1 VVKSDKLLAVEQSP
15 VSIIITDLNGN
26 IEFVNPKFSQ
36 ITGYSPEEVIGRNPR
51 VLKSGET
58 PPEDYQRLWA
68 AITSGKVW
76 HGESHNKRKNG
87 KLFWE
92 SATISPV
99 KNLQG
104 TTTHYMAIK
113 EDITETKRLEEQLLH
128 SQKMEAVGTLAGGIA
143 HDFNNILT
151 AIMGYSSILKIRMPK
166 GDPLLTNVTQIQ
178 AAAERAAGLTRSLLA
193 FSRKQQI
200 DTKIVDLNDVVNGI
214 RNMLHRL
221 IREDIELRIAPMEE
235 GVPVMADV
243 GQLEQVLLNLATN
256 ACDAMDVGGSIT
268 ITTGVADLEKEL
280 GDADCFV
287 EPGRYALLTF
297 ADTGA
302 GMEESTRQRM
312 FDPFFTTKD
321 IGKGTGLGLAICYGI
336 IKQHGGYI
344 ECRSEPGKGATFR
357 IYLPLV
363 QTIAGHMEPSE
374 TLPLTGVSETIL
386 VPEDDS
392 GAMSIITEILTEFGY
407 TVIPAGNGEEAVA
420 VYRDHWREIGLCLLD
435 VVMPRK
441 RGCEVF
447 EDIRMINTDVRVLFM
462 SGYSADVTGRDHLIK
477 KGNGFISK
485 PLEIHDLLRK
495 VREALER

>member
-1 VVKSDKLLAVEQSP
+1 M
-15 VSIIITDLNGN
+15 
-26 IEFVNPKFSQ
+26 
-36 ITGYSPEEVIGRNPR
+36 IGRNPR
-51 VLKSGET
+51 ILKSGET
-58 PPEDYQRLWA
+58 PPEDYKRLWA

-76 HGESHNKRKNG
+76 HGEFHNKRKNG

-113 EDITETKRLEEQLLH
+113 EDITESKRLEEQLLH
-128 SQKMEAVGTLAGGIA
+128 AQKMEAVGTLAGGIA

-193 FSRKQQI
+193 FSRKQLI
-200 DTKIVDLNDVVNGI
+200 DTKVIDLNDVVNGI

-221 IREDIELRIAPMEE
+221 IREDIELRIVPMEQ
-235 GVPVMADV
+235 GVPVLADV
-243 GQLEQVLLNLATN
+243 GQLEQVLLNLTTN
-256 ACDAMDVGGSIT
+256 ACDAMDIGGSIT
-268 ITTGVADLEKEL
+268 ITTGVADLEEEL

-302 GMEESTRQRM
+302 GMEEGVRQRM

-363 QTIAGHMEPSE
+363 QTIAEHMEPSE
-374 TLPLTGVSETIL
+374 TLPLTGGSETIL
-386 VPEDDS
+386 VAEDDP
-392 GAMSIITEILTEFGY
+392 GTMSIITEILTEFGY
-407 TVIPAGNGEEAVA
+407 TVIPAGDGEEAVA

-462 SGYSADVTGRDHLIK
+462 SGYSADVTGQDHLIK

-485 PLEIHDLLRK
+485 PLEIHDILRK
-495 VREALER
+495 VREALDR